1 MDLTRQSAIPDQGW
15 TQHYDVLQELGDCLA
30 AVGQTAQA
38 QECYER
44 AAVLAPDEAGPYL
57 GSGVIALQEGRV
69 EDAEIA
75 FRVALR
81 LDAVNSRAMAGLAMT
96 AQRRNEHQK
105 AFDWYLKSLEVDS
118 DNLTALLGLFQV
130 SCQMGSFSRVINYL
144 RTFLELHPADT
155 AVMFC
160 LATLYHREKQY
171 DRAQRLL
178 QDILTLE
185 PGHKDALN
193 LLEETQNRLE
203 SPPLSGKEI
212 R

>member
-1 MDLTRQSAIPDQGW
+1 MDLTHKSAVPDQGW

-30 AVGQTAQA
+30 AVGQIEQA

-57 GSGVIALQEGRV
+57 GSGIIALQENRI

-81 LDAVNSRAMAGLAMT
+81 LDGLNSRAMAGLAMT
-96 AQRRNEHQK
+96 AQRRNQHQK
-105 AFDWYLKSLEVDS
+105 AFDWYLKSLERDS

-130 SCQMGSFSRVINYL
+130 SCQMGSFLRVIDYL
-144 RTFLELHPADT
+144 QTYLNSHPGDT

-171 DRAQRLL
+171 DRAKRLL
-178 QDILTLE
+178 QDILILE
-185 PGHKDALN
+185 PGHKDAQN
-193 LLEETQNRLE
+193 LLEETENRLK
-203 SPPLSGKEI
+203 PPMTGKETK
-212 R
+212 

>member
-1 MDLTRQSAIPDQGW
+1 MDLTRQSAVPDEGW

-30 AVGQTAQA
+30 TMGDFPQA

-57 GSGVIALQEGRV
+57 GSGVIALQQGRT

-81 LDAVNSRAMAGLAMT
+81 LDGRNSRALAGLAMI
-96 AQRRNEHQK
+96 AQQRNQPQA
-105 AFDWYLKSLEVDS
+105 AFNWYLKSLELDS

-130 SCQMGSFSRVINYL
+130 SCQMGSFSRVIDYL
-144 RTFLELHPADT
+144 QTYLNLHPADT

-160 LATLYHREKQY
+160 LATLYQREKQY
-171 DRAQRLL
+171 DKAKQLL
-178 QDILTLE
+178 RDILTLE
-185 PGHKDALN
+185 PEHTDARN
-193 LLEETQNRLE
+193 LLEETENRLTQAQ
-203 SPPLSGKEI
+203 SGKETK
-212 R
+212 

>member
-1 MDLTRQSAIPDQGW
+1 MDLTRQSAVPDQGW

-30 AVGQTAQA
+30 AVGQTEQA
-38 QECYER
+38 QDCYQR

-57 GSGVIALQEGRV
+57 GSGVIALQEDRI

-81 LDAVNSRAMAGLAMT
+81 LDGINSRAMAGLAMA
-96 AQRRNEHQK
+96 AQRRNEHQS
-105 AFDWYLKSLEVDS
+105 AFDWYLKSLELDS

-130 SCQMGSFSRVINYL
+130 SCQMGSFSRVIDYL
-144 RTFLELHPADT
+144 QTYLQLHPGDT

-160 LATLYHREKQY
+160 LATLYQREKQY
-171 DRAQRLL
+171 DLAKRLL
-178 QDILTLE
+178 QDILILE
-185 PGHKDALN
+185 PEHKDARN
-193 LLEETQNRLE
+193 LLEETQNRLKV
-203 SPPLSGKEI
+203 PQSGKET